1 MCLKLNQFNKWRS
14 TSVGEF
20 VVCNK
25 RLLFT
30 KNKQFDSKG
39 NIVHFSVLLGC
50 GIYKNLILISNETNE
65 SLMFHDP

>member
-20 VVCNK
+20 DVCNK

-30 KNKQFDSKG
+30 KNKQFDSKDK
-39 NIVHFSVLLGC
+39 IVRFRVLIGC
-50 GIYKNLILISNETNE
+50 EIHYNLILISNKTNE
-65 SLMFHDP
+65 SLLFHGP